1 MAEVMEKM
9 TKSEVQAL
17 VKDMVSNARK
27 DVKAHEDDSLMI
39 GTAPFRCLGCDQIF
53 SRGVHNKLANKK
65 NHQAL
70 PSSGY
75 LKKYNLLYLDPSSM
89 TSSNNST
96 NENEINLPPMHNG
109 LGFRRPKTSMVT
121 SQQKRR

>member
-1 MAEVMEKM
+1 MSKM
-9 TKSEVQAL
+9 TKSEVQEL
-17 VKDMVSNARK
+17 IKEMVGNAKR

-53 SRGVHNKLANKK
+53 ARGVHNKLATKK

-75 LKKYNLLYLDPSSM
+75 LKRYNLLYLDPSS
-89 TSSNNST
+89 NNNRCESD
-96 NENEINLPPMHNG
+96 INLPPMHNR
-109 LGFRRPKTSMVT
+109 LGFRRPKTSVLT

>member
-1 MAEVMEKM
+1 MNKM
-9 TKSEVQAL
+9 TKSEVQELIREIVGNAK
-17 VKDMVSNARK
+17 KDI
-27 DVKAHEDDSLMI
+27 KAHEEDSLMI

-53 SRGVHNKLANKK
+53 SRGVHNKLATKK

-75 LKKYNLLYLDPSSM
+75 LKRYNLLYLDPSS
-89 TSSNNST
+89 NNST
-96 NENEINLPPMHNG
+96 CESDINLPPMHNR
-109 LGFRRPKTSMVT
+109 LGFRRPKTSVFT